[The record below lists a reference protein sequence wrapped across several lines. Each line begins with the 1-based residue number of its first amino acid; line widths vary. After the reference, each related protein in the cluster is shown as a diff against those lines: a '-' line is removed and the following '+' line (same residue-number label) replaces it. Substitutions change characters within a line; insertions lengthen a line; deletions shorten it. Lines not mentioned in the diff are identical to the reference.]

1 MAQAGQLSQSGTSR
15 EGAAR
20 ARLQRLLPPVVGGLF
35 LMFALIGFIG
45 TAIKD
50 PHPHDIP
57 VGLVGPA
64 PALQQISTA
73 FGTNAPGAFQFTTYG
88 SEADGM
94 SALDSRAVDGVLILG
109 GASPRLIV
117 AAAEG
122 DASIGVIT
130 AAFTNAFKAQDATV
144 AVETVHPFAGG
155 DAHGLI
161 LFFVVV
167 ATLVCSLIV
176 QALMLARARGA
187 AFAERIGVVI
197 GFAVL
202 AGLVGMG
209 TAAWIAGGYGD
220 GFWLAAA
227 MVALAS
233 AAVGAVVAGLVRL
246 IGPAGLGLAGL
257 GVVLLGLVTSG
268 GPVGS
273 LLLPD
278 FYRALAPWM
287 PAAPLY
293 SAIRGAL
300 YFDGAGVATASA
312 VLAAWLLAG
321 LVLMWLGEMRAAGRV
336 RAASGTVAG

>member
-1 MAQAGQLSQSGTSR
+1 MAQVEETRGGTPVAR
-15 EGAAR
+15 PRR
-20 ARLQRLLPPVVGGLF
+20 ARLVRLLAPIVGGLL

-64 PALQQISTA
+64 PAIQQLSTA
-73 FGTNAPGAFQFTTYG
+73 FGTNAPGAFQFTTYS
-88 SEADGM
+88 SEADAM
-94 SALDSRAVDGVLILG
+94 SALDSRAVDGVLVMG
-109 GASPRLIV
+109 TSAPRLVV

-130 AAFTNAFKAQDATV
+130 AAFTNAFKGQDATL
-144 AVETVHPFAGG
+144 AIETVHPYASG

-176 QALMLARARGA
+176 QALMLARAPGSG
-187 AFAERIGVVI
+187 FVERLGVVL

-227 MVALAS
+227 FVGLAA

-246 IGPAGLGLAGL
+246 IGPAGLGLTGL

-278 FYRALAPWM
+278 FYRVLAPWM
-287 PAAPLY
+287 PAGPLY
-293 SAIRGAL
+293 SALRGGL
-300 YFDGAGVATASA
+300 YFDGAGTAGPAA
-312 VLAAWLLAG
+312 VLAAWLAAG
-321 LVLMWLGEMRAAGRV
+321 LVLMWVGERRAAGHARV
-336 RAASGTVAG
+336 GSTSAA

>member
-1 MAQAGQLSQSGTSR
+1 MPP
-15 EGAAR
+15 AR
-20 ARLQRLLPPVVGGLF
+20 PQRAWLLPPIVGGLL

-57 VGLVGPA
+57 VGMVGPA
-64 PALQQISTA
+64 AAVQQISSA
-73 FGTNAPGAFQFTTYG
+73 FGTNAPGAFQFTTYS
-88 SEADGM
+88 SEAEGI
-94 SALDSRAVDGVLILG
+94 SALDSRAVDGVLIV
-109 GASPRLIV
+109 GASSPRLVV

-130 AAFTNAFKAQDATV
+130 AAFTDAFKAQNATL
-144 AVETVHPFAGG
+144 AIETVHPFASG

-167 ATLVCSLIV
+167 ATLVCALVV
-176 QALMLARARGA
+176 QALMLARAPGA
-187 AFAERIGVVI
+187 SFVERLGVVV

-227 MVALAS
+227 FVGLAA

-287 PAAPLY
+287 PAGPLY
-293 SAIRGAL
+293 SALRGAL
-300 YFDGAGVATASA
+300 YFDGAGTAGPAA
-312 VLAAWLLAG
+312 VLAAWLVAG
-321 LVLMWLGEMRAAGRV
+321 LVLMWAGERRRAGSTSAV
-336 RAASGTVAG
+336 R